1 LKLCFNRKREI
12 AMGKTSLERN
22 TATPATPE
30 QGEKLDNAK
39 QPPQFKLAA
48 SAAGA
53 PGAGDG
59 KPVQKKDDPLK
70 VSEGQVTFDAEG
82 QDSGKYFSRVCHWP
96 GGNSGVTIGRGYDL
110 GSRTAKGVLA
120 DLNGAGITGA
130 QATTLSTGAG
140 LKGDAAGKWVK
151 DNKAKVGEITHD
163 QQKALF
169 ALVYAELKQSVVDI
183 SEKKGTAKSPGAKTV
198 YGDVD
203 FDTLHP
209 AIMEMLVDLRYR
221 GDYTGKT
228 REWIQPLVVKNDLKG
243 FAAAMSDSK
252 WMTTFGV
259 PKDRFDRRKAF
270 MQAAL
275 VGKPAPKPTEAPV
288 TKADPKPAPDTS
300 HSSPNGNGETH
311 VIDNGTVTASSL
323 NVRSGPGAANGKVGA
338 PLTDGTKVQVYE
350 KKDGWLRIG
359 SGQWVSAEFVK
370 LTGKAGESKDTGK
383 PTQDPAGKPLGEGT
397 VTASQLNVRE
407 TASPDGKV
415 VDTLKSGAKVTIMAE
430 ANGWFNIG
438 PGRWVS
444 AKFVTKGSGAAPK
457 SDKPVAGGANT
468 GLVKPSWISVAEG
481 EIGVA
486 EVVGSKH
493 NPRVLEYHD
502 TTGHFKDD
510 ETPWCSSFANWVM
523 KQDGKARTSSAAAL
537 SWAKYGKKLAKPAYG
552 AIVVFDHGGGKG
564 HVGFIVGMSGGK
576 LQVLG
581 GNQSNQVKISN
592 FGMGE
597 VKAYVVPADYEV
609 PAANYTMGKIDKVED
624 SGGFAA
630 TR

>member
-1 LKLCFNRKREI
+1 
-12 AMGKTSLERN
+12 MGKTSLER
-22 TATPATPE
+22 TPAAPATS
-30 QGEKLDNAK
+30 EKSEKQVEGK

-48 SAAGA
+48 TSSGA
-53 PGAGDG
+53 AGDG
-59 KPVQKKDDPLK
+59 KPAQKKNDPLK

-82 QDSGKYFSRVCHWP
+82 QDSGHYFSRVCHWP

-110 GSRTAKGVLA
+110 GSRTAKGVAA
-120 DLNGAGITGA
+120 DLTAAGITGG

-183 SEKKGTAKSPGAKTV
+183 SEKKGTKDKPGAKTV

-243 FAAAMSDSK
+243 FAAAMGDAK
-252 WMTTFGV
+252 WKTTFGV

-270 MQAAL
+270 MEAAL
-275 VGKPAPKPTEAPV
+275 VGKPAPKPSEAPV
-288 TKADPKPAPDTS
+288 TKEEPKKDLNPST
-300 HSSPNGNGETH
+300 SPNGNGATLA
-311 VIDNGTVTASSL
+311 IDSGTVTASSL
-323 NVRSGPGAANGKVGA
+323 NVRSGPGSSNAKVGHA
-338 PLTDGTKVQVYE
+338 LTDGTKVQVFE
-350 KKDGWLRIG
+350 KKDVWLRIG
-359 SGQWVSAEFVK
+359 NGQWVSADFVK
-370 LTGKAGESKDTGK
+370 LVGKAGETKDAGK
-383 PTQDPAGKPLGEGT
+383 PTQDPAGKPLSEGT

-407 TASPDGKV
+407 TPSSDGKV
-415 VDTLKSGAKVTIMAE
+415 VDTLKSGAKVSIMAE

-438 PGRWVS
+438 AGRWVS
-444 AKFVTKGSGAAPK
+444 AKFVTKGGAAAPK
-457 SDKPVAGGANT
+457 GDKPAAGNAGG
-468 GLVKPSWISVAEG
+468 GLVKPSWLSVAEG
-481 EIGVA
+481 EMGVA
-486 EVVGSKH
+486 EIVGAKH

-510 ETPWCSSFANWVM
+510 ETPWCSSFTNWVM

-564 HVGFIVGMSGGK
+564 HVGFVVGMAGGK

-592 FGMGE
+592 FGTSE
-597 VKAYVVPADYEV
+597 VKAYVVPSDYEV

-624 SGGFAA
+624 NGGHAA